1 MIGCAGNPHLAAA
14 QPEEE
19 IIMPKRRAHGEGT
32 LSYDAKRKRWFYYLP
47 RDETGARQRISG
59 KTRAEVLAK
68 AEELKAK
75 RAQGLDL
82 DAKQPTIEQF
92 SEVWLRD
99 VVKRTRRASTHDSY
113 EQMFRLYINPR
124 LGKIRLDKLTA
135 ARVQGWIN
143 MLVDAG
149 HRAATVRN
157 AYLRL
162 RGMLDVAVRYR
173 LINAN
178 PAKEVDLPPLTN
190 DRPRV
195 LSLAEARVLLRAA
208 DGTLDLRKPYTT
220 KNRRT
225 KKQPKLGT
233 RYALVYHLLLALGLR
248 RGECLGLSWDDL
260 DWEAGTVQVRRQV
273 QVVKMKV
280 VVSEYTKTD
289 AGRRTLPLAPALLER
304 LRAYRLNQEEERA
317 LMGPGW
323 NERGLIFVAETGAP
337 VGPSNLARHYRVL
350 LVCAGLGPLRLH
362 DLRHTCATLLG
373 ERISDRVIAA
383 ILGHTPGTVTA
394 RYAKVTL
401 TQMREA
407 LEGLYQE
414 LTEAD

>member
-1 MIGCAGNPHLAAA
+1 
-14 QPEEE
+14 
-19 IIMPKRRAHGEGT
+19 MPKRRDHGAGT
-32 LSYDAKRKRWFYYLP
+32 ISYDEKRKRWFYYLP
-47 RDETGARQRISG
+47 RDEMGVRQRVSG
-59 KTRAEVLAK
+59 KTKADVLAK

-82 DAKQPTIEQF
+82 DTKQPTIEQF

-99 VVKRTRRASTHDSY
+99 AVKRTRRASTHASY
-113 EQMFRLYINPR
+113 AQIFRLYINPKI
-124 LGKIRLDKLTA
+124 GKIRLDKLTA

-149 HRAATVRN
+149 HSAATVRN

-178 PAKEVDLPPLTN
+178 PAKEVDLPQLNN

-195 LSLAEARVLLRAA
+195 LTLAEARALLRAA
-208 DGTLDLRKPYTT
+208 DGKLDLRKPYVTSDG
-220 KNRRT
+220 RT
-225 KKQPKLGT
+225 KSMPKLST
-233 RYALVYHLLLALGLR
+233 RYALIYHLLLALGLR
-248 RGECLGLSWDDL
+248 RGEGLGLSWDDL
-260 DWEAGTVQVRRQV
+260 DWEASTVQVRRQV
-273 QVVKMKV
+273 QAISAKV
-280 VVSEYTKTD
+280 IVNEYTKTD

-304 LRAYRLNQEEERA
+304 LRAHQLNQQEERA

-323 NERGLIFVAETGAP
+323 NERGLIFATDTGGP
-337 VGPSNLARHYRVL
+337 VSPSNLRRHYQML
-350 LVCAGLGPLRLH
+350 LTCAGLTPLRLH

-373 ERISDRVIAA
+373 ERVGDRVIAA

-414 LTEAD
+414 LTDVD

>member
-1 MIGCAGNPHLAAA
+1 
-14 QPEEE
+14 
-19 IIMPKRRAHGEGT
+19 MPKRRAHGEGT
-32 LSYDAKRKRWFYYLP
+32 LSYDETRKRWFYYLP
-47 RDETGARQRISG
+47 RDETGARQRVSG

-68 AEELKAK
+68 AEALKSK
-75 RAQGLDL
+75 RAQGLAL

-99 VVKRTRRASTHDSY
+99 VVQRTRRASTHDSY

-143 MLVDAG
+143 TLVDAG
-149 HRAATVRN
+149 HSAATVRN

-173 LINAN
+173 LITAN
-178 PAKEVDLPPLTN
+178 PAKDVDLPQLTN

-195 LSLAEARVLLRAA
+195 LSLAEARILLRAA
-208 DGTLDLRKPYTT
+208 DGIIDLRKPYTT
-220 KNRRT
+220 KNNRT
-225 KKQPKLGT
+225 KNLPKLGT

-248 RGECLGLSWDDL
+248 RGEGLGLSWDDV
-260 DWEAGTVQVRRQV
+260 DWEASTVQVRRQV
-273 QVVKMKV
+273 QVVTLKV

-289 AGRRTLPLAPALLER
+289 AGRRILPIAPALLER
-304 LRAYRLNQEEERA
+304 LRAYRRNQEEERA
-317 LMGPGW
+317 LMGSGW
-323 NERGLIFVAETGAP
+323 NERGLIFVTENGTP
-337 VGPSNLARHYRVL
+337 VSPSNLLRHYQML
-350 LVCAGLGPLRLH
+350 LACAGQGPLRLH

-373 ERISDRVIAA
+373 ERTSDRVIAA

-401 TQMREA
+401 SQMREA

-414 LTEAD
+414 LTAAD

>member
-1 MIGCAGNPHLAAA
+1 
-14 QPEEE
+14 
-19 IIMPKRRAHGEGT
+19 MPKRRAHGEGT
-32 LSYDAKRKRWFYYLP
+32 LSYDEKRKRWFYYLP

-99 VVKRTRRASTHDSY
+99 VVKRTRRTSTHAGY
-113 EQMFRLYINPR
+113 TQMFQLYINPR

-149 HRAATVRN
+149 HSAATVRN

-195 LSLAEARVLLRAA
+195 LSLAEARALLRAA
-208 DGTLDLRKPYTT
+208 DGSLDLRKPYKTSDG
-220 KNRRT
+220 RT
-225 KKQPKLGT
+225 KSMPKLST
-233 RYALVYHLLLALGLR
+233 RYALIYHLLLALGLR
-248 RGECLGLSWDDL
+248 RGEGLGLSWDDL

-273 QVVKMKV
+273 QAISAKV

-289 AGRRTLPLAPALLER
+289 AGRRTLPIAPTLLDR
-304 LRAYRLNQEEERA
+304 LRAHQCNQAEERA
-317 LMGPGW
+317 LMGPDW
-323 NERGLIFVAETGAP
+323 NKRGLIFATDTGGP
-337 VGPSNLARHYRVL
+337 VSPSNLLRHYRML
-350 LVCAGLGPLRLH
+350 LKCAGLASLRLH

-373 ERISDRVIAA
+373 ERTSDRVIAA

-401 TQMREA
+401 TQTREA
-407 LEGLYQE
+407 LEGLYAE
-414 LTEAD
+414 LTAAD